1 MTENVFTFISSSASS
16 CCVWEKLQVN
26 WYHGLSNLSITVGP
40 VIIKLDKL
48 SNPNEL
54 ELYKET
60 NIYVFLQCKMFY
72 STDIWISIRLYLVYN
87 KRCWYQATILIT
99 FQNKKSVDENE
110 MAGQQAT
117 NTRSHCGFIIIII

>member
-1 MTENVFTFISSSASS
+1 
-16 CCVWEKLQVN
+16 
-26 WYHGLSNLSITVGP
+26 
-40 VIIKLDKL
+40 
-48 SNPNEL
+48 
-54 ELYKET
+54 
-60 NIYVFLQCKMFY
+60 MFY

-117 NTRSHCGFIIIII
+117 DTRSHCGFIIIIIQTNQGQKNIYSDSDSSASAFCIL